1 MKLFFIYILLLFYYQ
16 GLGTKTEFILLSAM
30 FSLNS
35 PYMCYYHNLFYC
47 LSDTDNLLFYKNS
60 QILRLNTEAIYLLS
74 ACIVDS
80 SLITYSAFV
89 ARARTIRLRRV
100 GISAYIEWASS
111 RKVANK

>member
-1 MKLFFIYILLLFYYQ
+1 
-16 GLGTKTEFILLSAM
+16 
-30 FSLNS
+30 
-35 PYMCYYHNLFYC
+35 MCYYHNLFYC

-89 ARARTIRLRRV
+89 ARARLERYGSDALVFLHTLN
-100 GISAYIEWASS
+100 GPA
-111 RKVANK
+111 VAKLQTNECVLF